1 MQKQLLMVKGLRIA
15 LISCAPRDEKAL
27 LLQFQRLGIH
37 GDSFSD
43 YAPAIFD
50 VPYDCMV
57 FDSDNR
63 DLIHVNA
70 HNTWPALP
78 KIALMGMETPS
89 RITWVIERGVNAF
102 LRKPVKAEGIL
113 STLVLARH
121 HFRSQEKL
129 NEQLEQ
135 HQQRHQLR
143 RFLLS
148 AQMLL
153 IREFD
158 YSENDSYALLRRLAT
173 NQQKSVEEF
182 CVTFLSNP
190 DKWRRYIKSL

>member
-1 MQKQLLMVKGLRIA
+1 MHKQLLMVKGLRIA
-15 LISCAPRDEKAL
+15 LIGCAPRDEKAL

-37 GDSFSD
+37 GDSFID
-43 YAPAIFD
+43 YETAIFD
-50 VPYDCMV
+50 VPYDCII

-63 DLIHVNA
+63 DLINVKT
-70 HNTWPALP
+70 HNTWPTLS

-89 RITWVIERGVNAF
+89 RIAWVIEQGVNAF

-113 STLVLARH
+113 STVILARH
-121 HFRSQEKL
+121 HFRSQEEL
-129 NEQLEQ
+129 NDKLEQ
-135 HQQRHQLR
+135 HQRRHQLR

-158 YSENDSYALLRRLAT
+158 YSENDSYELLRRLAT
-173 NQQKSVEEF
+173 HQQKSVEEF

-190 DKWRRYIKSL
+190 EKWRRYIK